1 MVGAIG
7 FGAILGTTSSRAHAA
22 YKIVHPPTH
31 CAYII
36 LSAGLEEHDH
46 DLAFLAVSDVDGVSG
61 NVQINRSTMR

>member
-7 FGAILGTTSSRAHAA
+7 FGTASSRAHAA

-46 DLAFLAVSDVDGVSG
+46 DLAFLAVSDDVDGVSG
-61 NVQINRSTMR
+61 NVVQINRSTMR